1 MARRMYRPFQA
12 ALALCVVAGGA
23 FGVAARVVQPAASQP
38 ATALRAGVP
47 TELSP
52 GQLRDY
58 ARLGGRD
65 VFWLGPVLGTRLEV
79 TEAGARGLFVRYVP
93 AGQKIGDRATRYT
106 TVATY
111 RVESAYRVA
120 IRSSKTPGAITE
132 ALPSGGLAVWR
143 RDRPTS
149 VFLAYPGS
157 ASLVEIFAPDPAD
170 ARRLARS
177 GGLQLLD

>member
-1 MARRMYRPFQA
+1 MYRSFQA
-12 ALALCVVAGGA
+12 VLVLCVLAGGA

-38 ATALRAGVP
+38 AIALRAGVP

-52 GQLRDY
+52 RELRDY

-79 TEAGARGLFVRYVP
+79 TEAGARGVFVRYVP
-93 AGQKIGDRATRYT
+93 AGKKIGDRATRYT

-111 RVESAYRVA
+111 LVKSAYRVA
-120 IRSSKTPGAITE
+120 VRSGRSPGAVTE
-132 ALPSGGLAVWR
+132 SLPSGGLAVWR

-177 GGLQLLD
+177 GGLRLLD